1 MQFAKSLLAVA
12 ALAAAFSANA
22 VVTGQLRAGPAGSF
36 AVLTGTPTNTVGAG
50 GTLSGSISATI
61 TGGTVYSNDMAFADQ
76 PAGTVAGNL
85 FLSAG
90 PAPNNNSPATM
101 HFAGT
106 GLDYISFLWGSPDL
120 YNTLTVKSTG
130 NPDKSFTVGAG
141 SLNFAVTNGNQGFS
155 QYVEFFG
162 NGAKI
167 TDLIFASPAQDAFEA
182 TNFTVTAVPEP
193 ETYALM
199 LAGLG
204 AIGFMSRRR
213 RSV

>member
-1 MQFAKSLLAVA
+1 MQFAKSLLAAA
-12 ALAAAFSANA
+12 ALATAFSASA
-22 VVTGQLRAGPAGSF
+22 VVTGQVRVGPAGTF
-36 AVLTGTPTNTVGAG
+36 ATMAGTPVGTVGAG
-50 GTLSGSISATI
+50 GTLSGAITAVI
-61 TGGTVYSNDMAFADQ
+61 TGGTVYASDLAFADQ
-76 PAGTVAGNL
+76 PAGTVPGSL

-90 PAPNNNSPATM
+90 VAPNNSSPADM
-101 HFAGT
+101 KFAGT

-130 NPDKSFTVGAG
+130 NPDAVFTVGAA
-141 SLNFAVTNGNQGFS
+141 SLNFSVTNGNQAFS

-167 TDLIFASPAQDAFEA
+167 TDLIFGSTQDAFEA
-182 TNFTVTAVPEP
+182 TNFSVTAIPEP

-204 AIGFMSRRR
+204 AVGFMARRR
-213 RSV
+213 RNV